1 MVYGAVLNSSSIPPY
16 IYFFFITAFSL
27 LVSREIIKG
36 CEDIEGDK
44 NHEVKTLAIKIG
56 IRKSTYISLVFS
68 ITAITFFILPI
79 FTNILNPI
87 LFMVLMVFGLID
99 VIYAI
104 FLMLTTKLEIKD
116 LKRISLLLKIG
127 AFIGL
132 IAFVFASI

>member
-1 MVYGAVLNSSSIPPY
+1 
-16 IYFFFITAFSL
+16 
-27 LVSREIIKG
+27 
-36 CEDIEGDK
+36 
-44 NHEVKTLAIKIG
+44 
-56 IRKSTYISLVFS
+56 
-68 ITAITFFILPI
+68 
-79 FTNILNPI
+79 
-87 LFMVLMVFGLID
+87 MVLMVFGLID